1 MQNIESGQWNT
12 WFDRYA
18 FPDES
23 GFNDIAYAEQAYT
36 RFAKSLL
43 ATPTTRLCAYA
54 TTSREATEIL
64 MKVLKKYGFAGYVGK
79 VNMDR
84 NSSPGLLETTRETIA
99 QTRLW
104 LEETKNG
111 IGAIYPILTPRY
123 FPSCTE
129 SCLQQLGQ
137 LAEEYHVPVQSHLS
151 EGLDEI
157 DWVRELAPDL
167 DYYAQAYDRAGLLG
181 SQTQAVMAHCIF
193 SSPEEVETLK
203 RRNVMVA
210 FYSLPITD
218 YAGGNFSIIHGEVQ
232 DVWYRNG
239 VLAAMYSTTDKIGFI
254 GSLPI
259 PDVIVAIDAFALG
272 AQSIKPEIDIT
283 AVFTGSW
290 ADTGLQTT
298 SVNQLIDSG
307 CDVIAPF
314 QDSIKTMMEICRSRG
329 VHCFGC
335 NSDAYELDPQT
346 WLSACITD
354 WSGYIPYLKQ
364 AIDGEYEPVNISG
377 GMELNLIKQATFG
390 DTVSDEIVAKLGEV
404 REQLINKEI
413 AAFEG
418 PIYAQD
424 GSVMFEDGYRPTI
437 EEINVIDQLVQGV
450 KGSMN

>member
-1 MQNIESGQWNT
+1 
-12 WFDRYA
+12 
-18 FPDES
+18 
-23 GFNDIAYAEQAYT
+23 
-36 RFAKSLL
+36 
-43 ATPTTRLCAYA
+43 
-54 TTSREATEIL
+54 
-64 MKVLKKYGFAGYVGK
+64 
-79 VNMDR
+79 
-84 NSSPGLLETTRETIA
+84 
-99 QTRLW
+99 
-104 LEETKNG
+104 
-111 IGAIYPILTPRY
+111 
-123 FPSCTE
+123 
-129 SCLQQLGQ
+129 
-137 LAEEYHVPVQSHLS
+137 
-151 EGLDEI
+151 
-157 DWVRELAPDL
+157 
-167 DYYAQAYDRAGLLG
+167 
-181 SQTQAVMAHCIF
+181 
-193 SSPEEVETLK
+193 
-203 RRNVMVA
+203 
-210 FYSLPITD
+210 
-218 YAGGNFSIIHGEVQ
+218 
-232 DVWYRNG
+232 
-239 VLAAMYSTTDKIGFI
+239 MYSTTDKIGFI

-413 AAFEG
+413 AVFEG

-450 KGSMN
+450 KGQHELSGKSYAD

>member
-1 MQNIESGQWNT
+1 MKKVVAMMLVLVLLAATLVACAKPADPTQTQTEQTGDVKPGAAAKKLGIILSGT
-12 WFDRYA
+12 KDDY
-18 FPDES
+18 
-23 GFNDIAYAEQAYT
+23 GFNLNFVQLGELVEKELGIEVVI
-36 RFAKSLL
+36 KENV
-43 ATPTTRLCAYA
+43 PTTSDSEGVMEEL
-54 TTSREATEIL
+54 
-64 MKVLKKYGFAGYVGK
+64 
-79 VNMDR
+79 
-84 NSSPGLLETTRETIA
+84 IA
-99 QTRLW
+99 QGCT
-104 LEETKNG
+104 
-111 IGAIYPILTPRY
+111 IL
-123 FPSCTE
+123 FPSQFGF
-129 SCLQQLGQ
+129 L
-137 LAEEYHVPVQSHLS
+137 EYSHNVAL
-151 EGLDEI
+151 
-157 DWVRELAPDL
+157 R
-167 DYYAQAYDRAGLLG
+167 
-181 SQTQAVMAHCIF
+181 H
-193 SSPEEVETLK
+193 PE
-203 RRNVMVA
+203 VA

-232 DVWYRNG
+232 DVWYLNG

-413 AAFEG
+413 AVFEG

>member
-1 MQNIESGQWNT
+1 MKKVVAMMLVLVLLAATLVACAKPADPTQTQTEQTGDVKPGAGAKKLGIILSGT
-12 WFDRYA
+12 KDDY
-18 FPDES
+18 
-23 GFNDIAYAEQAYT
+23 GFNLNFVQLGELVEKELGIEVVI
-36 RFAKSLL
+36 KENV
-43 ATPTTRLCAYA
+43 PTTSDSEGVMEEL
-54 TTSREATEIL
+54 
-64 MKVLKKYGFAGYVGK
+64 
-79 VNMDR
+79 
-84 NSSPGLLETTRETIA
+84 IA
-99 QTRLW
+99 QGCT
-104 LEETKNG
+104 
-111 IGAIYPILTPRY
+111 IL
-123 FPSCTE
+123 FPSQFGF
-129 SCLQQLGQ
+129 L
-137 LAEEYHVPVQSHLS
+137 EYSHNVAL
-151 EGLDEI
+151 
-157 DWVRELAPDL
+157 R
-167 DYYAQAYDRAGLLG
+167 
-181 SQTQAVMAHCIF
+181 H
-193 SSPEEVETLK
+193 PE
-203 RRNVMVA
+203 VA

-232 DVWYRNG
+232 DVWYLNG

-314 QDSIKTMMEICRSRG
+314 QDSIKTMM
-329 VHCFGC
+329 
-335 NSDAYELDPQT
+335 YELDPQT

-413 AAFEG
+413 AVFEG

>member
-1 MQNIESGQWNT
+1 MKKVVAMMLVLVLLAATLVACTKPAASQEQADTTQTQTEQTGDVKPGAGAKKLGIILSGT
-12 WFDRYA
+12 KDDY
-18 FPDES
+18 
-23 GFNDIAYAEQAYT
+23 GFNLNFVQLGELVEKELGIEVVI
-36 RFAKSLL
+36 KENV
-43 ATPTTRLCAYA
+43 PTTSDSEGVMEEL
-54 TTSREATEIL
+54 
-64 MKVLKKYGFAGYVGK
+64 
-79 VNMDR
+79 
-84 NSSPGLLETTRETIA
+84 IA
-99 QTRLW
+99 QGCT
-104 LEETKNG
+104 
-111 IGAIYPILTPRY
+111 IL
-123 FPSCTE
+123 FPSQFGF
-129 SCLQQLGQ
+129 L
-137 LAEEYHVPVQSHLS
+137 EYSHNVAL
-151 EGLDEI
+151 
-157 DWVRELAPDL
+157 R
-167 DYYAQAYDRAGLLG
+167 
-181 SQTQAVMAHCIF
+181 H
-193 SSPEEVETLK
+193 PE
-203 RRNVMVA
+203 VA

-232 DVWYRNG
+232 DVWYLNG

-364 AIDGEYEPVNISG
+364 AIDGEYELVNISG

-413 AAFEG
+413 AVFEG